1 MLGALRPARIVPAHG
16 MLCSECLKLCAVY
29 ALIGEALPGEEG
41 PFGVRVCI
49 GCLRR
54 TLWAFEDHLKRP
66 DDVTFEGPDGP
77 VTLSAEE
84 MERIE
89 EQILLRCTP
98 PDETRGAS

>member
-1 MLGALRPARIVPAHG
+1 MQVGPFRPARIVPANG
-16 MLCSECLKLCAVY
+16 MLCSECLKLFPVY

-54 TLWAFEDHLKRP
+54 TLYAFDESLKRP

-98 PDETRGAS
+98 PK

>member
-1 MLGALRPARIVPAHG
+1 MSELRPARIVPAHG
-16 MLCSECLKLCAVY
+16 MLCSECLKLCPVY
-29 ALIGEALPGEEG
+29 ALIGEADPGEEG

-54 TLWAFEDHLKRP
+54 TLWAFEEHFKRP

-77 VTLSAEE
+77 VTLSADE
-84 MERIE
+84 MDRIE

-98 PDETRGAS
+98 PEREAG